1 MKQWMRRGR
10 LIGIKLLFFPVLV
23 FTQEIT
29 ESAEVMLEAYTDEF
43 QECFFEALK
52 QKGIENY
59 DKAINELLKCKDL
72 ASGQN
77 VVDHELAKA
86 YLASKQY
93 INAQDYAI
101 KALNSEPENLWFL
114 NTLLDVLDGQGRPLE
129 LLGNS
134 IPIENPG
141 LQKNLALLYFERKD
155 YNRAQKV
162 LQGLKQD
169 VFTEQLARKISDSL
183 NKQRRTGIASA
194 SKTKVE
200 NPLDILRRELE
211 DLQKTA
217 QYASLESR
225 AAEALERYP
234 TQPRFYYLYG
244 VSLNKNG
251 KPAEASGMLET
262 ALEFLLDD
270 RELQEKIYRE
280 LVVVYTALGNT
291 SKANMYLSK
300 IKSGS

>member
-10 LIGIKLLFFPVLV
+10 LLGIKLLFFPLLV

-59 DKAINELLKCKDL
+59 DKAINQLLKCREL

-93 INAQDYAI
+93 MNAQDYAVN
-101 KALNSEPENLWFL
+101 ALNSEPANPWFL
-114 NTLLDVLDGQGRPLE
+114 STLLDVLDGQGRPLE

-134 IPIENPG
+134 LPMDNPEM
-141 LQKNLALLYFERKD
+141 QKNLALLYFERKD
-155 YNRAQKV
+155 YTNAQKV
-162 LQGLKQD
+162 LKGLRQD
-169 VFTEQLARKISDSL
+169 IFTEQLARKISDSINNQQATGISSD
-183 NKQRRTGIASA
+183 NKTAVQNPMEGLRIELENLQRTGQFGAM
-194 SKTKVE
+194 
-200 NPLDILRRELE
+200 
-211 DLQKTA
+211 
-217 QYASLESR
+217 ESR
-225 AAEALERYP
+225 AAEALESYP
-234 TQPRFYYLYG
+234 TQPLLYYFYG
-244 VSLNKNG
+244 VALNKNG
-251 KPAEASGMLET
+251 KPNEASGILET
-262 ALEFLLDD
+262 ALEFLLDEG
-270 RELQEKIYRE
+270 ELQQNIYRE
-280 LVVVYTALGNT
+280 LVAVYTALGNS

>member
-10 LIGIKLLFFPVLV
+10 LLGIKLLFVPALV

-59 DKAINELLKCKDL
+59 DKAINQLLKCREL

-86 YLASKQY
+86 YLGSKQY
-93 INAQDYAI
+93 MKAQDYAV
-101 KALNSEPENLWFL
+101 KTLNSEPENPWFL
-114 NTLLDVLDGQGRPLE
+114 NTLLDVLEGQGRPLE

-134 IPIENPG
+134 IPIENPE
-141 LQKNLALLYFERKD
+141 LQKNLALQYFERSD
-155 YNRAQKV
+155 YSSAQKV
-162 LQGLKQD
+162 LKGLRQD
-169 VFTEQLARKISDSL
+169 VFTEQLSRKISDSL
-183 NKQRRTGIASA
+183 KKQQDSEIS
-194 SKTKVE
+194 SEIKTKPE
-200 NPLDILRRELE
+200 NPLDILRMDLE
-211 DLQKTA
+211 NLQRTA
-217 QYASLESR
+217 QFASMESR

-234 TQPRFYYLYG
+234 TQPLLYYLYG

-251 KPAEASGMLET
+251 KPTEASGILET

-270 RELQEKIYRE
+270 PELQEKIYRE
-280 LVVVYTALGNT
+280 LVDVYTSLGNT

>member
-1 MKQWMRRGR
+1 MKQWMRNGK
-10 LIGIKLLFFPVLV
+10 LMGIKLLFLPLMV

-59 DKAINELLKCKDL
+59 DRAINQLLKCKEL
-72 ASGQN
+72 ASSEN

-93 INAQDYAI
+93 INAQEYAI
-101 KALNSEPENLWFL
+101 KALKSEPENPWFL
-114 NTLLDVLDGQGRPLE
+114 STLLDILNGQGQPLD

-134 IPIENPG
+134 IPIDNIEM
-141 LQKNLALLYFERKD
+141 QKNLALLYFDRKD
-155 YNRAQKV
+155 YINTQKI
-162 LQGLKQD
+162 LDDLSPD
-169 VFTEQLARKISDSL
+169 IFTEQLERKIADSL
-183 NKQRRTGIASA
+183 SKEQETRSA
-194 SKTKVE
+194 KSNAGPD
-200 NPLDILRRELE
+200 NPLEILRVELE
-211 DLQKTA
+211 ALFSTE
-217 QYASLESR
+217 QYTSMESK
-225 AAEALERYP
+225 AAEALENYP
-234 TQPRFYYLYG
+234 TQPILYYLYG
-244 VSLNKNG
+244 VALNKNG
-251 KPAEASGMLET
+251 KAAEASGILET

>member
-1 MKQWMRRGR
+1 MKQWMRKGR
-10 LIGIKLLFFPVLV
+10 LFGIKLLLFPLFV

-59 DKAINELLKCKDL
+59 DKAINQLLKCREF
-72 ASGQN
+72 ASDQT

-93 INAQDYAI
+93 MNAQEYAVL
-101 KALNSEPENLWFL
+101 ALNSEPENPWFL
-114 NTLLDVLDGQGRPLE
+114 NTLLDVLKGQGRPLE

-134 IPIENPG
+134 IPIDNPG
-141 LQKNLALLYFERKD
+141 LRKNLALRYFERGE
-155 YNRAQKV
+155 YIRAQQV
-162 LQGLKQD
+162 LQGLTQD
-169 VFTEQLARKISDSL
+169 IFTEQLARKIADSL
-183 NKQRRTGIASA
+183 YKQQATSA
-194 SKTKVE
+194 ATESTKLPE
-200 NPLDILRRELE
+200 NPLDRLRMELE
-211 DLQKTA
+211 DLQGEEQFA
-217 QYASLESR
+217 AMESQ

-234 TQPRFYYLYG
+234 TQPVLYYFYGLA
-244 VSLNKNG
+244 LNKNG
-251 KPAEASGMLET
+251 KPAEASGILET
-262 ALEFLLDD
+262 ALEFLFDD
-270 RELQEKIYRE
+270 GELQEKIYRE
-280 LVVVYTALGNT
+280 LVAVYTALGNT